1 MWPAMTNR
9 HNLFGV
15 VEIDAFDLDGYSQHG
30 RCKRDSEVLL
40 KRRVKS
46 DALFGFVVRVD
57 NGFFDQLVQ
66 VTRAQT
72 LLRCAG
78 G

>member
-1 MWPAMTNR
+1 
-9 HNLFGV
+9 
-15 VEIDAFDLDGYSQHG
+15 
-30 RCKRDSEVLL
+30 VLL